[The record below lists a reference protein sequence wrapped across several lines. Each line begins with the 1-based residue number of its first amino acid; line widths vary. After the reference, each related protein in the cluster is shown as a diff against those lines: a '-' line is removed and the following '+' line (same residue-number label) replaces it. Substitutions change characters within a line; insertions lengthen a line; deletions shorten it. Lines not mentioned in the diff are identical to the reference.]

1 MKGTNIWSAYVLG
14 KQLYNKVIR
23 VGRDLDRF
31 GQIRIIQ
38 GISCWNGTNE
48 LALTAKDMQ
57 VKFGLK
63 MVLECCDREF
73 LGTTLIFQKNNISW
87 PQQPPA
93 EKLLNF
99 NMIFHDSIKRKSFS
113 KHQNKVEFKNLG
125 DSEVFSS
132 DFPGPTTSV
141 ASLTS
146 STSAT
151 SLASTASKAPFHQ
164 KTFWSWW

>member
-1 MKGTNIWSAYVLG
+1 
-14 KQLYNKVIR
+14 
-23 VGRDLDRF
+23 
-31 GQIRIIQ
+31 
-38 GISCWNGTNE
+38 
-48 LALTAKDMQ
+48 MQ

-125 DSEVFSS
+125 DSEVLSS

-164 KTFWSWW
+164 KTF